1 METAPFATLGHVR
14 VLLIPVGPI
23 RKPTFDKWTA
33 LIRSF
38 ENIRLDDIPPD
49 PREERA
55 RFMPSTL
62 STGYIHLSYPT
73 HPPPEYY
80 GSLSLFRPSVFP
92 LAVIGIAD
100 CSYQPLPQKD
110 GEAAQE
116 SLSLSGILAE
126 FNARLSE
133 LFSSRSAYP
142 LATRCFAFEDSYPQ
156 NGHGSESAGQGGG
169 GQVNINVGDTLPGLV
184 IIPSEIGHSKR
195 FYLGT
200 LLAELC
206 GAVLGE
212 FGSLANF
219 LESPAGLDALS
230 VGIFPT
236 LAVAEEMSAP
246 GLTFGSHGM
255 VSNGPISRSHSDPHY
270 GIGPKSGV
278 NLAPRPTPKR
288 QSTMGVVGSVNKK
301 KGGVTPP
308 TARFGKVMG
317 DFYLLSGKLTDAMA
331 WYNEAISMFKAPIDY
346 AWHASALEGFATA
359 IILDAWA
366 QGDGLNTS
374 VATSSL
380 REPWAD
386 VLDRISQ
393 AVSLYWKSNPST
405 QLSETTPVTADSEY
419 SLLSL
424 LYTEA
429 ALRSGTLLFTIWSA
443 KGWGPVAFGTLVRGG
458 IPPVFANLAN
468 EGVNAKSDDPID
480 PSRNLGPTLSHLS
493 DRPTAPLAPLLRMST
508 ITQISRAQIANV
520 AGQAHGPWLQHLQ
533 PRDRIRALTQLATL
547 YACLGFRR
555 KEVYILRE
563 LLACIVDLIIC
574 AREETGAIVSTG
586 RMSMVSDANENRAT
600 GWPGVGAN
608 QPGEISESTGEIGVR
623 IAETTEGNESI
634 LRIAKYICEI
644 YGVDVSRVQIGLED
658 VSTGAGDGGG
668 ADDEI
673 ELESPRFGWR
683 EVQVGVV
690 REAVQIAEALPDHRA
705 VAQLAL
711 ISLRQLNTWMSPADQ
726 HHLYTLA
733 SRSLATAHRRGDSH
747 RIDFWS
753 WKPIISV
760 EVVPSANDRMPIER
774 PWKDL
779 APAEADSAK
788 DAATWYSFNPRA
800 RRRGNAKATVV
811 QNEIVEFAVTLQNPF
826 AFDLEV
832 QSLALSTTGPSI
844 QTTPVSLLI
853 PANSFHVKHIA
864 CTPLEA
870 GTLVVRGCMVQLP
883 NSTPKEF
890 VLPLASEAQE
900 ASIEKRKSKRMDDMV
915 RVKASG
921 LDARRRSTL
930 VSEPSLQERKE
941 EFLECRVVPQ
951 LPLLRVRRTSL
962 THGALMLYAGE
973 CFRIRLTVENVSL
986 LPIDFLRMSFEDSTL
1001 PALQQALVEGE
1012 LTVAEAYE
1020 TEYELVNRPVLKW
1033 DLDGIDASNIT
1044 LAPRQKMPIW
1054 VTCFGKEGCTD
1065 ATMRIHYSL
1074 ARRDQAPTPESFF
1087 LRSLSYPLLV
1097 TVYHTLECHAMDIVP
1112 YGGGLTSD
1120 DSPKLWCLF
1129 MIDVKNLYGQ
1139 PFEVTFERT
1148 QEGNWIAFAIVDT
1161 RAETT
1166 TGTDSAST
1174 TRLVAPGATS
1184 RITIPI
1190 RRLSLSPEQV
1200 SRDVPTLSDRQFVV
1214 SKVGFTAVQQE
1225 LFWYRETLFDVVKGR
1240 WSEPGTGRTGEVSL
1254 RQQRLTLPMLETLRL
1269 EDTTIQ
1275 LSVVADGAEGDV
1287 EIKPS
1292 GVNTFRV
1299 PLNKFVQ
1306 LHSEV
1311 RNLTSRH
1318 LPLILDI
1325 KPTRETRFE
1334 HILFQEPHSDI
1345 HLGIVGAE
1353 TETREIGL
1361 CFLAS
1366 GEYAFIAN
1374 LRHAGFDAEEVGK
1387 MVRSEIS
1394 DITVIVE

>member
-1 METAPFATLGHVR
+1 M
-14 VLLIPVGPI
+14 
-23 RKPTFDKWTA
+23 
-33 LIRSF
+33 
-38 ENIRLDDIPPD
+38 DDIPPD

-55 RFMPSTL
+55 NDKSTIYAIYPVNRIYTFIIPDPSSSRVLWT
-62 STGYIHLSYPT
+62 TFVVPAFRIPI
-73 HPPPEYY
+73 
-80 GSLSLFRPSVFP
+80 GSHW
-92 LAVIGIAD
+92 IAD
-100 CSYQPLPQKD
+100 CSYQPPPPKD
-110 GEAAQE
+110 GEASQE
-116 SLSLSGILAE
+116 PLSLSGILAE
-126 FNARLSE
+126 FNARLSQ
-133 LFSSRSAYP
+133 LFSSRAAYP

-156 NGHGSESAGQGGG
+156 NGQDADSAREGGGGGG

-219 LESPAGLDALS
+219 LETPTGIDALS
-230 VGIFPT
+230 TGLFPT
-236 LAVAEEMSAP
+236 LGIAEETSAP

-270 GIGPKSGV
+270 GPAST
-278 NLAPRPTPKR
+278 LAPRPTAKR
-288 QSTMGVVGSVNKK
+288 H
-301 KGGVTPP
+301 
-308 TARFGKVMG
+308 
-317 DFYLLSGKLTDAMA
+317 GKLTDAMA
-331 WYNEAISMFKAPIDY
+331 WYNEAISMFKSPIDY

-359 IILDAWA
+359 LILDAWA

-374 VATSSL
+374 MSASNL

-386 VLDRISQ
+386 VLDRLSQ
-393 AVSLYWKSNPST
+393 ATGLYWNRLRAQPTLPTLHRSFTPDWYST
-405 QLSETTPVTADSEY
+405 LCNLEC
-419 SLLSL
+419 
-424 LYTEA
+424 
-429 ALRSGTLLFTIWSA
+429 

-458 IPPVFANLAN
+458 IPPVFANLAS
-468 EGVNAKSDDPID
+468 EGANAKSDGPID
-480 PSRNLGPTLSHLS
+480 PTKNLGPTLSHLS
-493 DRPTAPLAPLLRMST
+493 DRPTAPVAPLLRMST

-533 PRDRIRALTQLATL
+533 PRDRLRVLTQLATL

-555 KEVYILRE
+555 KDYILRE

-574 AREETGAIVSTG
+574 AREETGTKVSTG
-586 RMSMVSDANENRAT
+586 RMSVITDPNENRGG
-600 GWPGVGAN
+600 GWPGPGAN
-608 QPGEISESTGEIGVR
+608 QTGEISEGTGEIGVR

-634 LRIAKYICEI
+634 LRIVKYVCEI
-644 YGVDVSRVQIGLED
+644 YGIDVSRVQVGMDAID
-658 VSTGAGDGGG
+658 TGTKDGSV
-668 ADDEI
+668 DDDI
-673 ELESPRFGWR
+673 ELDSPRFGWR

-711 ISLRQLNTWMSPADQ
+711 ISLRQLNAWMNPADQ
-726 HHLYTLA
+726 HHLYTL
-733 SRSLATAHRRGDSH
+733 
-747 RIDFWS
+747 RIEILS
-753 WKPIISV
+753 NSSSV
-760 EVVPSANDRMPIER
+760 EVVPSASDRMPVER

-779 APAEADSAK
+779 APSEADSAK

-800 RRRGNAKATVV
+800 RRRGNTKATVV
-811 QNEIVEFAVTLQNPF
+811 ENETVEFAVTLQNPF

-832 QSLALSTTGPSI
+832 QSLALSTTGASI
-844 QTTPVSLLI
+844 QAAPVSLLI
-853 PANSFHVKHIA
+853 PANSFHVKHIS

-870 GTLVVRGCMVQLP
+870 GTLVIRGCMVQLP

-890 VLPLASEAQE
+890 TLPLASEAQE
-900 ASIEKRKSKRMDDMV
+900 ASVEKRRTRLLDDMV

-930 VSEPSLQERKE
+930 VSEPSVKERKE

-962 THGALMLYAGE
+962 TQGALMLYAGE

-1001 PALQQALVEGE
+1001 PALQQALAEGE
-1012 LTVAEAYE
+1012 LTIAEAYE
-1020 TEYELVNRPVLKW
+1020 TEYELVNRPVLRW
-1033 DLDGIDASNIT
+1033 DLDGTDASTIT

-1054 VTCFGKEGCTD
+1054 VTCFGKEGWLYECNYAYTLLV
-1065 ATMRIHYSL
+1065 R
-1074 ARRDQAPTPESFF
+1074 APRPGPIPESFF
-1087 LRSLSYPLLV
+1087 LRSLYYPLLV

-1148 QEGNWIAFAIVDT
+1148 QEG
-1161 RAETT
+1161 
-1166 TGTDSAST
+1166 TDPAST

-1184 RITIPI
+1184 RVTIPI

-1214 SKVGFTAVQQE
+1214 SKIGFTAIQQE
-1225 LFWYRETLFDVVKGR
+1225 LFWYRETLFDIVKGR

-1269 EDTTIQ
+1269 EDITIQ
-1275 LSVVADGAEGDV
+1275 LSIVPDTPGDGT
-1287 EIKPS
+1287 EIKSS
-1292 GVNTFRV
+1292 GANTYRV
-1299 PLNKFVQ
+1299 PLNEF
-1306 LHSEV
+1306 LHLRTEV
-1311 RNLTSRH
+1311 HNLTTRE

-1325 KPTRETRFE
+1325 KAARETRLE

-1345 HLGIVGAE
+1345 HLGIVGTESQARE
-1353 TETREIGL
+1353 TGL

-1366 GEYAFIAN
+1366 GEYAFIATV
-1374 LRHAGFDAEEVGK
+1374 RHAGFDAEEVTT
-1387 MVRSEIS
+1387 MIRSEVSEIV
-1394 DITVIVE
+1394 VIVE

>member
-1 METAPFATLGHVR
+1 MEAAPFATLGHVR
-14 VLLIPVGPI
+14 ILLIPVGPI
-23 RKPTFDKWTA
+23 RKPTFDKWSA

-80 GSLSLFRPSVFP
+80 GSLSLFRPAVFP

-100 CSYQPLPQKD
+100 CSYRPPPAKD
-110 GEAAQE
+110 GQASQE

-133 LFSSRSAYP
+133 LFSARAAYP

-156 NGHGSESAGQGGG
+156 NGQSTESGGEGGGG

-219 LESPAGLDALS
+219 LETPAGLDALS
-230 VGIFPT
+230 VGLFPT
-236 LAVAEEMSAP
+236 LGVAEEMP
-246 GLTFGSHGM
+246 TPDLTFGSHGV
-255 VSNGPISRSHSDPHY
+255 VSNGPLSRSHSDPHY
-270 GIGPKSGV
+270 GVGPGHGAT
-278 NLAPRPTPKR
+278 LAPRPTPKR
-288 QSTMGVVGSVNKK
+288 QSTIGVGGNINKK
-301 KGGVTPP
+301 KGGVAPP
-308 TARFGKVMG
+308 TGRFGKVMG
-317 DFYLLSGKLTDAMA
+317 DFYLLSGKLTDAML
-331 WYNEAISMFKAPIDY
+331 WYNEAISMFKSPIDY
-346 AWHASALEGFATA
+346 AWHASALEGFSTA
-359 IILDAWA
+359 LVLDAWA

-374 VATSSL
+374 VSTSNL

-386 VLDRISQ
+386 ILDRLSQ
-393 AVSLYWKSNPST
+393 AVGLYWKSNPST
-405 QLSETTPVTADSEY
+405 QLSDTTPVTADSEY
-419 SLLSL
+419 CLLSL

-429 ALRSGTLLFTIWSA
+429 ALRTSTLLFAIWSA

-458 IPPVFANLAN
+458 IPPIFANLAN
-468 EGVNAKSDDPID
+468 EGVNAKSDNPID
-480 PSRNLGPTLSHLS
+480 PARNLGPTLSHLS
-493 DRPTAPLAPLLRMST
+493 DRPTAPIAPLVAHEHYHSN
-508 ITQISRAQIANV
+508 ISRADCECRGTSPWAMASAPSTARPDTRLDAISDLEAGGNV
-520 AGQAHGPWLQHLQ
+520 G
-533 PRDRIRALTQLATL
+533 
-547 YACLGFRR
+547 
-555 KEVYILRE
+555 
-563 LLACIVDLIIC
+563 
-574 AREETGAIVSTG
+574 SG

-600 GWPGVGAN
+600 GWPGAGAK
-608 QPGEISESTGEIGVR
+608 QTGEISENTGEIGVR
-623 IAETTEGNESI
+623 LAETAEGNESI
-634 LRIAKYICEI
+634 LRIVKYICEI
-644 YGVDVSRVQIGLED
+644 YGIDVSRVQVGLQD
-658 VSTGAGDGGG
+658 ADAGTKDGGG

-673 ELESPRFGWR
+673 ELDSPRFGWR
-683 EVQVGVV
+683 EIQIGAV

-711 ISLRQLNTWMSPADQ
+711 ISLRQLNTWMNPGDQ

-747 RIDFWS
+747 KIDFWS
-753 WKPIISV
+753 WKPVVSV
-760 EVVPSANDRMPIER
+760 EVVPSATDRMPIER

-779 APAEADSAK
+779 APSETDSTK
-788 DAATWYSFNPRA
+788 DGATWYSFNPRA
-800 RRRGNAKATVV
+800 RRRGNTKATVV

-832 QSLALSTTGPSI
+832 QSLALSTTGASV

-864 CTPLEA
+864 CTPIEA

-890 VLPLASEAQE
+890 TLPLASEAQE
-900 ASIEKRKSKRMDDMV
+900 ASLEKRRSKLMDDMV

-930 VSEPSLQERKE
+930 MSEPPVQERKE

-986 LPIDFLRMSFEDSTL
+986 HPIDFLRMSFDDSTL
-1001 PALQQALVEGE
+1001 PALQQALAEGE

-1033 DLDGIDASNIT
+1033 DLDGVDASNMT
-1044 LAPRQKMPIW
+1044 LSPRQKMPIW
-1054 VTCFGKEGCTD
+1054 VTCFGKEGCTN
-1065 ATMRIHYSL
+1065 ATMRIYYSF
-1074 ARRDQAPTPESFF
+1074 ARQDQVPTPESFF

-1112 YGGGLTSD
+1112 YGGDLTSG

-1148 QEGNWIAFAIVDT
+1148 QEG
-1161 RAETT
+1161 
-1166 TGTDSAST
+1166 TDPAST

-1200 SRDVPTLSDRQFVV
+1200 SREVPTLSDRQFVV
-1214 SKVGFTAVQQE
+1214 SKAGFTAIQQE
-1225 LFWYRETLFDVVKGR
+1225 LFWYRETLFDIVKGR

-1269 EDTTIQ
+1269 EDITIQ
-1275 LSVVADGAEGDV
+1275 LSVAPDSIEDGV
-1287 EIKPS
+1287 EINPL
-1292 GVNTFRV
+1292 GVNKFRV
-1299 PLNKFVQ
+1299 PLNEFVQ
-1306 LHSEV
+1306 LRAEV

-1325 KPTRETRFE
+1325 KPTRDTRLE

-1345 HLGIVGAE
+1345 HLGILD
-1353 TETREIGL
+1353 TESEMRGIGV

-1366 GEYAFIAN
+1366 GDYAFIATV
-1374 LRHAGFDAEEVGK
+1374 RHAGFNTEEVAS
-1387 MVRSEIS
+1387 MVRSEVS
-1394 DITVIVE
+1394 EMTVIVE

>member
-1 METAPFATLGHVR
+1 MEAAPFATLGHVR

-23 RKPTFDKWTA
+23 RKPTFDKWAA

-38 ENIRLDDIPPD
+38 EHIRLDDIPPD

-100 CSYQPLPQKD
+100 CSYQPPPQKD
-110 GEAAQE
+110 GRAVQE
-116 SLSLSGILAE
+116 PLSLSGILAE

-133 LFSSRSAYP
+133 LFPARAAYP

-156 NGHGSESAGQGGG
+156 NGQGSESTPEGSGGG

-206 GAVLGE
+206 GVVLGE
-212 FGSLANF
+212 FGSLASF
-219 LESPAGLDALS
+219 LETPAGLDALS
-230 VGIFPT
+230 VGLFPT
-236 LAVAEEMSAP
+236 LGVAEEMPAP

-255 VSNGPISRSHSDPHY
+255 VSNGPLSRSHSDPHY
-270 GIGPKSGV
+270 GIGAKHGTT
-278 NLAPRPTPKR
+278 LAPRPTPKR
-288 QSTMGVVGSVNKK
+288 QSTIGVGGSVNKK
-301 KGGVTPP
+301 KGGIAPP
-308 TARFGKVMG
+308 TGRFGKVMG
-317 DFYLLSGKLTDAMA
+317 DFYLLSGKLTDAMT
-331 WYNEAISMFKAPIDY
+331 WYNEAISMFKLPTDY

-374 VATSSL
+374 VSTSNL

-386 VLDRISQ
+386 VLDRLSQ
-393 AVSLYWKSNPST
+393 AVGLYWKSNPST
-405 QLSETTPVTADSEY
+405 QLSDTAPVTADSEY

-429 ALRSGTLLFTIWSA
+429 ALRTSTLLFAIWSA

-458 IPPVFANLAN
+458 IPPIFANLAN

-480 PSRNLGPTLSHLS
+480 PTKNLGPTLSHLS

-520 AGQAHGPWLQHLQ
+520 AGQAHGPWFQHLQ
-533 PRDRIRALTQLATL
+533 PRDRIRVLTQLATL

-563 LLACIVDLIIC
+563 LLACIIDLIIC
-574 AREETGAIVSTG
+574 AREETGANVSTG
-586 RMSMVSDANENRAT
+586 RMSMVSEVNENRARA
-600 GWPGVGAN
+600 GWLGEGAN
-608 QPGEISESTGEIGVR
+608 QQGEISESTGEIGVR

-634 LRIAKYICEI
+634 LRIVKYICEI
-644 YGVDVSRVQIGLED
+644 YGIDVSRVQVGLED
-658 VSTGAGDGGG
+658 VGTGAKDGGG

-673 ELESPRFGWR
+673 ELDSPRFGWR

-711 ISLRQLNTWMSPADQ
+711 ISLRQLNTWMNPGDQ
-726 HHLYTLA
+726 HHLYSLA

-747 RIDFWS
+747 KIDFWS
-753 WKPIISV
+753 WKPVISV
-760 EVVPSANDRMPIER
+760 EVVPSASDRMPIER

-779 APAEADSAK
+779 TPSEVDPAK

-800 RRRGNAKATVV
+800 RRRGNTKATVV
-811 QNEIVEFAVTLQNPF
+811 QNETVEFAVTLQNPF

-832 QSLALSTTGPSI
+832 QSLTLSTTGAPI
-844 QTTPVSLLI
+844 QTTPASLLI

-864 CTPLEA
+864 CTPLET

-890 VLPLASEAQE
+890 TLPLASEAQE
-900 ASIEKRKSKRMDDMV
+900 ASIEKRRSKRMDDMV

-930 VSEPSLQERKE
+930 VSEPPIQERNE
-941 EFLECRVVPQ
+941 EFLECRVVSQ

-962 THGALMLYAGE
+962 TQGALMLYAGE
-973 CFRIRLTVENVSL
+973 CFRIRLTVENVSS

-1001 PALQQALVEGE
+1001 PGLQQTLAEGE

-1020 TEYELVNRPVLKW
+1020 TEYELVNRPVLTW
-1033 DLDGIDASNIT
+1033 DLEGLDASNMT

-1054 VTCFGKEGCTD
+1054 VTCFGKEGCTN

-1074 ARRDQAPTPESFF
+1074 ARRDQVPTPESFF

-1112 YGGGLTSD
+1112 YGGGLTSG

-1148 QEGNWIAFAIVDT
+1148 QEG
-1161 RAETT
+1161 
-1166 TGTDSAST
+1166 TDPAST

-1190 RRLSLSPEQV
+1190 RRLSLSPEQI

-1214 SKVGFTAVQQE
+1214 SKIGFTAIQQE
-1225 LFWYRETLFDVVKGR
+1225 LFWYRETLFDIVKGR

-1269 EDTTIQ
+1269 EDITIQ
-1275 LSVVADGAEGDV
+1275 LSVIPDGAGDGV
-1287 EIKPS
+1287 EIKAS
-1292 GVNTFRV
+1292 SINTYRV
-1299 PLNKFVQ
+1299 PLNEFVH
-1306 LHSEV
+1306 LRTEV

-1325 KPTRETRFE
+1325 RATRETRLE
-1334 HILFQEPHSDI
+1334 HMLFQEPHSDI
-1345 HLGIVGAE
+1345 HLGIVGPDSEA
-1353 TETREIGL
+1353 REIGI

-1366 GEYAFIAN
+1366 GEYVFVATV
-1374 LRHAGFDAEEVGK
+1374 RHAGFDAEEVAT
-1387 MVRSEIS
+1387 MVRSEVS
-1394 DITVIVE
+1394 EVTVIVE

>member
-14 VLLIPVGPI
+14 ILLIPVGPI

-38 ENIRLDDIPPD
+38 EHIRLDDIPPD

-100 CSYQPLPQKD
+100 CSYQLPPQKD
-110 GEAAQE
+110 GQTPQE
-116 SLSLSGILAE
+116 PLSLSSILAE

-133 LFSSRSAYP
+133 LFSSRAAYP

-156 NGHGSESAGQGGG
+156 NGQGSEAAGQGGGGG

-219 LESPAGLDALS
+219 LETPAGIDALS
-230 VGIFPT
+230 VGLFPT
-236 LAVAEEMSAP
+236 LAVAEEASAP
-246 GLTFGSHGM
+246 GLTFGSHGI
-255 VSNGPISRSHSDPHY
+255 VSNGPLPRSHSDPHY
-270 GIGPKSGV
+270 GMGLKHTAS
-278 NLAPRPTPKR
+278 LAPRPTPKR
-288 QSTMGVVGSVNKK
+288 QSTVGVGGSMNKK
-301 KGGVTPP
+301 KGGVAPP
-308 TARFGKVMG
+308 TARFGKVVG
-317 DFYLLSGKLTDAMA
+317 DLYLLSGKLTDAMA
-331 WYNEAISMFKAPIDY
+331 WYNEAISMFKSPIDY

-359 IILDAWA
+359 MIMDAWA

-374 VATSSL
+374 VSNTNL
-380 REPWAD
+380 REPWD
-386 VLDRISQ
+386 DILDRLSQ
-393 AVSLYWKSNPST
+393 AVDLYWKSNPST
-405 QLSETTPVTADSEY
+405 QLSDTAPVTADSEY

-429 ALRSGTLLFTIWSA
+429 SLRTSTLLFAIWSA

-458 IPPVFANLAN
+458 IPPIFANLAN
-468 EGVNAKSDDPID
+468 EGINAKSDDPVD
-480 PSRNLGPTLSHLS
+480 PTRNLGPTLSHLS
-493 DRPTAPLAPLLRMST
+493 DRPAAPLAPLLRMST

-533 PRDRIRALTQLATL
+533 PRDRMRFLTQLANL

-574 AREETGAIVSTG
+574 AREETGANVSTG
-586 RMSMVSDANENRAT
+586 RMSLVSDANESRAA
-600 GWPGVGAN
+600 GWPGGVGAS
-608 QPGEISESTGEIGVR
+608 QTGEISENTGEIGVR
-623 IAETTEGNESI
+623 IAETSEGNESI
-634 LRIAKYICEI
+634 LRIVKYVCEI
-644 YGVDVSRVQIGLED
+644 YGIDVSRVQVGLGD
-658 VSTGAGDGGG
+658 VGAETKDGGG
-668 ADDEI
+668 AEDEI
-673 ELESPRFGWR
+673 ELDAPRFGWR
-683 EVQVGVV
+683 EVQVGAV

-711 ISLRQLNTWMSPADQ
+711 ISLRQLNAWMSPADQ

-753 WKPIISV
+753 WKPVISV
-760 EVVPSANDRMPIER
+760 EVVPSASDRMPVER
-774 PWKDL
+774 PWRDL
-779 APAEADSAK
+779 APSEADATK
-788 DAATWYSFNPRA
+788 DGATWYSFNPRA
-800 RRRGNAKATVV
+800 RRRGNTKATVV

-832 QSLALSTTGPSI
+832 QSLALSTTGASI

-853 PANSFHVKHIA
+853 PANSFHVKHIS
-864 CTPLEA
+864 CIPLEA

-890 VLPLASEAQE
+890 TLPLASEDQE
-900 ASIEKRKSKRMDDMV
+900 ASIEKRRSKRMDEMV

-921 LDARRRSTL
+921 LDARRQSTL
-930 VSEPSLQERKE
+930 ISEPSVQERKE

-1001 PALQQALVEGE
+1001 PALQQALTEGV

-1033 DLDGIDASNIT
+1033 DLDGVDASNMT

-1054 VTCFGKEGCTD
+1054 VTCFGKEGCTN

-1074 ARRDQAPTPESFF
+1074 ARRDQDPSPESFF

-1112 YGGGLTSD
+1112 YGGGLTSG
-1120 DSPKLWCLF
+1120 DSPKSWCLF

-1148 QEGNWIAFAIVDT
+1148 QE
-1161 RAETT
+1161 
-1166 TGTDSAST
+1166 GTDSAST

-1214 SKVGFTAVQQE
+1214 SKLGFTAIQQE

-1254 RQQRLTLPMLETLRL
+1254 RQQRITLPMLETLRL
-1269 EDTTIQ
+1269 EDITIQ
-1275 LSVVADGAEGDV
+1275 LSVAPDNAEDGL
-1287 EIKPS
+1287 EIKSS
-1292 GVNTFRV
+1292 GVNAFRV
-1299 PLNKFVQ
+1299 PLNEFVRIRT
-1306 LHSEV
+1306 EV
-1311 RNLTSRH
+1311 HNLTSRH

-1325 KPTRETRFE
+1325 KPTRETRLE
-1334 HILFQEPHSDI
+1334 HLLFQEPHSDI
-1345 HLGIVGAE
+1345 HLGIVGPE
-1353 TETREIGL
+1353 SETRDVGL

-1366 GEYAFIAN
+1366 GEYAFVATV
-1374 LRHAGFDAEEVGK
+1374 RHAGFDAEEASI
-1387 MVRSEIS
+1387 MVRSEVSELI
-1394 DITVIVE
+1394 VIVE

>member
-14 VLLIPVGPI
+14 VLLVPVGPI
-23 RKPTFDKWTA
+23 RKPTFDKWAA

-100 CSYQPLPQKD
+100 CSYQPPLPKD
-110 GEAAQE
+110 GEGSQE
-116 SLSLSGILAE
+116 PLSLSGILAE
-126 FNARLSE
+126 FNARLSQ
-133 LFSSRSAYP
+133 LFSSRAAYP
-142 LATRCFAFEDSYPQ
+142 LASRCFAFEDSYPPNGQ
-156 NGHGSESAGQGGG
+156 NSESAGEGGGGG

-212 FGSLANF
+212 FGSLASF
-219 LESPAGLDALS
+219 LETPAGLDALS
-230 VGIFPT
+230 TGLFPT
-236 LAVAEEMSAP
+236 LGVAEETPAP

-270 GIGPKSGV
+270 GMAST
-278 NLAPRPTPKR
+278 LAPRPTPKR
-288 QSTMGVVGSVNKK
+288 QSTVGVGSVSRK
-301 KGGVTPP
+301 KGGTAPP
-308 TARFGKVMG
+308 TGRFGKVMG

-331 WYNEAISMFKAPIDY
+331 WYNEAISMFKSPIDY

-374 VATSSL
+374 MAASNM

-386 VLDRISQ
+386 VLDRLSQ
-393 AVSLYWKSNPST
+393 AVGLYWKCNPTT
-405 QLSETTPVTADSEY
+405 QLSDTAPVTADSEY

-429 ALRSGTLLFTIWSA
+429 ALRASTLLFAIWSA

-458 IPPVFANLAN
+458 IPPIFANLAS
-468 EGVNAKSDDPID
+468 EGANAKSDGPID
-480 PSRNLGPTLSHLS
+480 PTKNLGPTLSHLS

-533 PRDRIRALTQLATL
+533 PRDRLRALTQLATL

-563 LLACIVDLIIC
+563 LLACIVDLVIC
-574 AREETGAIVSTG
+574 AREETGTKVSTG
-586 RMSMVSDANENRAT
+586 RMSMIADPNESRGG
-600 GWPGVGAN
+600 GWPGPGAN
-608 QPGEISESTGEIGVR
+608 QTGEISENTGEIGVR

-634 LRIAKYICEI
+634 LRIVKYICEI
-644 YGVDVSRVQIGLED
+644 YGIDVSRVEVGTD
-658 VSTGAGDGGG
+658 VADTGKDGGG
-668 ADDEI
+668 VDDDI
-673 ELESPRFGWR
+673 ELDSPRFGWR

-690 REAVQIAEALPDHRA
+690 REAVQIAEALPGMLVGTRLLT
-705 VAQLAL
+705 V
-711 ISLRQLNTWMSPADQ
+711 IK
-726 HHLYTLA
+726 
-733 SRSLATAHRRGDSH
+733 
-747 RIDFWS
+747 F
-753 WKPIISV
+753 V
-760 EVVPSANDRMPIER
+760 EVVPLASDRMPVER

-779 APAEADSAK
+779 VPSEADSAK
-788 DAATWYSFNPRA
+788 DGATWYSFNPRA
-800 RRRGNAKATVV
+800 RRRGNTKATIV

-832 QSLALSTTGPSI
+832 QSLSLSTTGAPI
-844 QTTPVSLLI
+844 QTAPVSLLI
-853 PANSFHVKHIA
+853 PANSFHIKHIS

-890 VLPLASEAQE
+890 ALPLASETQE
-900 ASIEKRKSKRMDDMV
+900 ASVEKRRTKLLDDMV

-930 VSEPSLQERKE
+930 MSEPPTQERKE

-962 THGALMLYAGE
+962 TQGALMLYAGE

-1001 PALQQALVEGE
+1001 PALQQALAEGE
-1012 LTVAEAYE
+1012 LTIAEAYE
-1020 TEYELVNRPVLKW
+1020 TEYELVNKPVLKW
-1033 DLDGIDASNIT
+1033 DLDGIDASNMT
-1044 LAPRQKMPIW
+1044 LAPRQKMAVW
-1054 VTCFGKEGCTD
+1054 VTCFGKEGCTN
-1065 ATMRIHYSL
+1065 ATMRLHYSL
-1074 ARRDQAPTPESFF
+1074 ARRDQVPSPESFF
-1087 LRSLSYPLLV
+1087 LRSLYYPLLV

-1129 MIDVKNLYGQ
+1129 MIDVRNLYGQ

-1148 QEGNWIAFAIVDT
+1148 QQ
-1161 RAETT
+1161 
-1166 TGTDSAST
+1166 GTESAST

-1184 RITIPI
+1184 RITIPV
-1190 RRLSLSPEQV
+1190 RRLSLSPEQA

-1214 SKVGFTAVQQE
+1214 SKVGFTAIQQE
-1225 LFWYRETLFDVVKGR
+1225 LFWYRETLFDIVKGR

-1269 EDTTIQ
+1269 EDITVQ
-1275 LSVVADGAEGDV
+1275 LSMVPDNPEGGI
-1287 EIKPS
+1287 EIKVS
-1292 GVNTFRV
+1292 GVNTYRV
-1299 PLNKFVQ
+1299 PLNEFVH
-1306 LHSEV
+1306 LRTEV
-1311 RNLTSRH
+1311 HNLTTRDV
-1318 LPLILDI
+1318 PLILDI
-1325 KPTRETRFE
+1325 KATRETRLE

-1353 TETREIGL
+1353 IEARELGL
-1361 CFLAS
+1361 CFVAS
-1366 GEYAFIAN
+1366 GEYVFIATV
-1374 LRHAGFDAEEVGK
+1374 RHAGFDAEEVATT
-1387 MVRSEIS
+1387 VRSEVS
-1394 DITVIVE
+1394 EITVIVD

>member
-14 VLLIPVGPI
+14 VLLVPVGPI
-23 RKPTFDKWTA
+23 RKPTFDKWAA

-38 ENIRLDDIPPD
+38 EHIRLDDIPPD

-100 CSYQPLPQKD
+100 CSYQPPPPKE
-110 GEAAQE
+110 GEDSQE
-116 SLSLSGILAE
+116 PLSLSGILAE

-133 LFSSRSAYP
+133 LFSSRAAYP

-156 NGHGSESAGQGGG
+156 NGQGSESAGEGGGGG

-219 LESPAGLDALS
+219 LETQAGLDALS
-230 VGIFPT
+230 TGLFPT
-236 LAVAEEMSAP
+236 LGVAEETSAP

-255 VSNGPISRSHSDPHY
+255 ISNGPISRSHSDPHY
-270 GIGPKSGV
+270 GAAST
-278 NLAPRPTPKR
+278 LAPRPAPKR
-288 QSTMGVVGSVNKK
+288 QSTMGVGSVSRK
-301 KGGVTPP
+301 KGGIAPP
-308 TARFGKVMG
+308 TGRFGKVMG
-317 DFYLLSGKLTDAMA
+317 DFYLLSGKLTEAMA
-331 WYNEAISMFKAPIDY
+331 WYNEAISMFKSPIDY

-359 IILDAWA
+359 MILDAWA

-374 VATSSL
+374 MSTSNM

-386 VLDRISQ
+386 VLDRLSQ
-393 AVSLYWKSNPST
+393 AVGLYWKCNPST
-405 QLSETTPVTADSEY
+405 QLSDTAPVTADSEY

-429 ALRSGTLLFTIWSA
+429 TLRTSTLLFAIWSA

-458 IPPVFANLAN
+458 IPPIFANLAS
-468 EGVNAKSDDPID
+468 EGANAKSDGPID
-480 PSRNLGPTLSHLS
+480 PTKNLGPTLSHLS

-533 PRDRIRALTQLATL
+533 PRDRLRALTQLATL

-574 AREETGAIVSTG
+574 AREETGTKVSTG
-586 RMSMVSDANENRAT
+586 RMSMIADPNESRGG

-608 QPGEISESTGEIGVR
+608 QTGEISESTGEIGVR

-634 LRIAKYICEI
+634 LRIVKYICEI
-644 YGVDVSRVQIGLED
+644 YGIDVSRVQVGADIID
-658 VSTGAGDGGG
+658 TGTKDGGG
-668 ADDEI
+668 VDDDI
-673 ELESPRFGWR
+673 ELDSPRFGWR

-711 ISLRQLNTWMSPADQ
+711 ISLRQLNTWMNPADQ

-747 RIDFWS
+747 KIDFWS
-753 WKPIISV
+753 WKPVISV
-760 EVVPSANDRMPIER
+760 EVVPSASDRIPVER

-779 APAEADSAK
+779 APSEADSTK
-788 DAATWYSFNPRA
+788 DGATWYSFNPRA
-800 RRRGNAKATVV
+800 RRRGNTKANIV

-832 QSLALSTTGPSI
+832 QSLALSTTGASI
-844 QTTPVSLLI
+844 QTAPVSLLI
-853 PANSFHVKHIA
+853 PANSFHVKHIS

-890 VLPLASEAQE
+890 TLPLASETQE
-900 ASIEKRKSKRMDDMV
+900 ASVEKRRTRLLDDMV

-930 VSEPSLQERKE
+930 VPEPPVQERKE

-962 THGALMLYAGE
+962 TQGALMLYAGE

-1001 PALQQALVEGE
+1001 PALQQALAEGE

-1033 DLDGIDASNIT
+1033 DLDGADASSMS

-1054 VTCFGKEGCTD
+1054 VTCFGKEGCTN
-1065 ATMRIHYSL
+1065 ATMRIHYSF
-1074 ARRDQAPTPESFF
+1074 ARRDQVPSPESFF
-1087 LRSLSYPLLV
+1087 LRSLYYPLLV

-1148 QEGNWIAFAIVDT
+1148 QEG
-1161 RAETT
+1161 
-1166 TGTDSAST
+1166 TDSAST

-1190 RRLSLSPEQV
+1190 RRLSLSPEQA

-1214 SKVGFTAVQQE
+1214 SKVGFTAIQQE
-1225 LFWYRETLFDVVKGR
+1225 LFWYRETLFDIVKGR
-1240 WSEPGTGRTGEVSL
+1240 WGEPGTGRTGEVSL

-1269 EDTTIQ
+1269 EDISIK
-1275 LSVVADGAEGDV
+1275 LSMVPDNPEDGI
-1287 EIKPS
+1287 EIKSS
-1292 GVNTFRV
+1292 GVNTYRA
-1299 PLNKFVQ
+1299 PLNEFIH
-1306 LHSEV
+1306 LNTEV
-1311 RNLTSRH
+1311 HNLTTRDV
-1318 LPLILDI
+1318 PLILDV
-1325 KPTRETRFE
+1325 KTTRETRLE

-1345 HLGIVGAE
+1345 HLGIVG
-1353 TETREIGL
+1353 TEIEARQIGL

-1366 GEYAFIAN
+1366 GEYVFIATV
-1374 LRHAGFDAEEVGK
+1374 RHAGFDAEEVTT
-1387 MVRSEIS
+1387 MIRSEVS
-1394 DITVIVE
+1394 EITVIVE

>member
-14 VLLIPVGPI
+14 ILLIPVGPI

-38 ENIRLDDIPPD
+38 EHIRLDDIPPD

-73 HPPPEYY
+73 HPPPDYY

-100 CSYQPLPQKD
+100 CSYQPPQQD
-110 GEAAQE
+110 GQTPQE
-116 SLSLSGILAE
+116 PLSLSGILAE

-133 LFSSRSAYP
+133 LFSSRAAYP
-142 LATRCFAFEDSYPQ
+142 LATRCFAFEDSCPQ
-156 NGHGSESAGQGGG
+156 NGQGSEAAGQGGGGG
-169 GQVNINVGDTLPGLV
+169 GQVNINVGDNLPGLV

-219 LESPAGLDALS
+219 LETPAGIDALS
-230 VGIFPT
+230 VGLFPT
-236 LAVAEEMSAP
+236 LAVAEETSAP
-246 GLTFGSHGM
+246 GLTFGSHGI
-255 VSNGPISRSHSDPHY
+255 VSNGPLSRSQSDPHH
-270 GIGPKSGV
+270 GMGPNTAS
-278 NLAPRPTPKR
+278 LAPRPTAKR
-288 QSTMGVVGSVNKK
+288 QSTMGVGGSMNKK
-301 KGGVTPP
+301 KGGVAPP
-308 TARFGKVMG
+308 TARFGKVVG
-317 DFYLLSGKLTDAMA
+317 DLYLLSGKLMDAMI
-331 WYNEAISMFKAPIDY
+331 WYNEAISMFKSPIDY

-359 IILDAWA
+359 MIMDAWA
-366 QGDGLNTS
+366 QGDGL
-374 VATSSL
+374 
-380 REPWAD
+380 
-386 VLDRISQ
+386 
-393 AVSLYWKSNPST
+393 AVGLYWKSNPST
-405 QLSETTPVTADSEY
+405 QLSDTAPVTADSEY

-429 ALRSGTLLFTIWSA
+429 ALRSSTLLFAIWSA

-458 IPPVFANLAN
+458 IPPIFANLAN
-468 EGVNAKSDDPID
+468 EGINAKSDEPID
-480 PSRNLGPTLSHLS
+480 PTRNLGPTLSHLS
-493 DRPTAPLAPLLRMST
+493 DRPTAPVAPLLRMST

-533 PRDRIRALTQLATL
+533 PRDRMRFLTQLATL

-574 AREETGAIVSTG
+574 AREEAGANVSTG
-586 RMSMVSDANENRAT
+586 RMSMISDANESRAA
-600 GWPGVGAN
+600 GWPGGVGAN
-608 QPGEISESTGEIGVR
+608 QTGEISGNTGEIGVR
-623 IAETTEGNESI
+623 IAETSEGNESI
-634 LRIAKYICEI
+634 LRIVKYVCEI
-644 YGVDVSRVQIGLED
+644 HGIDVSRVQVGLED
-658 VSTGAGDGGG
+658 VGAGTKDGGG

-673 ELESPRFGWR
+673 ELDSPRFGWR
-683 EVQVGVV
+683 EVQVGAV

-711 ISLRQLNTWMSPADQ
+711 ISLRQLNAWMSPADQ

-753 WKPIISV
+753 WKPVISV
-760 EVVPSANDRMPIER
+760 EVVPSASDRMPVER

-779 APAEADSAK
+779 VPSEADATK
-788 DAATWYSFNPRA
+788 DGATWYSFNPRA
-800 RRRGNAKATVV
+800 RRKGNTKATVV

-832 QSLALSTTGPSI
+832 QSLALSTTGASI

-853 PANSFHVKHIA
+853 PANSFHVKHVS

-890 VLPLASEAQE
+890 TLPLASEAQE
-900 ASIEKRKSKRMDDMV
+900 ASIEKRRSKRMDEMV

-921 LDARRRSTL
+921 LDARRQSTL
-930 VSEPSLQERKE
+930 VSEPPVQERKE

-1001 PALQQALVEGE
+1001 PALQQALAEGV

-1033 DLDGIDASNIT
+1033 DLDGADASNMA

-1054 VTCFGKEGCTD
+1054 VTCFGKEGCTN

-1074 ARRDQAPTPESFF
+1074 ARRDQDPSPESFF

-1112 YGGGLTSD
+1112 YGGGLTSG

-1148 QEGNWIAFAIVDT
+1148 QEGEWI
-1161 RAETT
+1161 
-1166 TGTDSAST
+1166 
-1174 TRLVAPGATS
+1174 APGATS

-1190 RRLSLSPEQV
+1190 RRLALSLEQV
-1200 SRDVPTLSDRQFVV
+1200 SRDVPNLSDRQFVV
-1214 SKVGFTAVQQE
+1214 SKVGFTAIQQE

-1269 EDTTIQ
+1269 EDINIQ
-1275 LSVVADGAEGDV
+1275 LSVAPDNAEDGS
-1287 EIKPS
+1287 EIKSS

-1299 PLNKFVQ
+1299 PLNEFVRIRTDI
-1306 LHSEV
+1306 

-1325 KPTRETRFE
+1325 KPTRETRLE
-1334 HILFQEPHSDI
+1334 HLLFQEPHSDI
-1345 HLGIVGAE
+1345 HLGIP
-1353 TETREIGL
+1353 RERMLSLPPFDTQGL
-1361 CFLAS
+1361 MQK
-1366 GEYAFIAN
+1366 E
-1374 LRHAGFDAEEVGK
+1374 LRQ
-1387 MVRSEIS
+1387 
-1394 DITVIVE
+1394 

>member
-1 METAPFATLGHVR
+1 MEAAPFATLGHVR

-38 ENIRLDDIPPD
+38 EHIRLDDIPPD

-80 GSLSLFRPSVFP
+80 SSLSLFRPAVFP

-100 CSYQPLPQKD
+100 CSYQPPPQKD
-110 GEAAQE
+110 GQTPQE

-133 LFSSRSAYP
+133 LFSSRAAYP

-156 NGHGSESAGQGGG
+156 NGSDAGQSSGG

-212 FGSLANF
+212 FGSLASF
-219 LESPAGLDALS
+219 LETPAGLDALS
-230 VGIFPT
+230 IGLFPS
-236 LAVAEEMSAP
+236 LGVAEETSTP
-246 GLTFGSHGM
+246 GLTFGSHGI
-255 VSNGPISRSHSDPHY
+255 VSNGPLSRSHSDPHY
-270 GIGPKSGV
+270 GIGPKPGTT
-278 NLAPRPTPKR
+278 LAPRPTPKR
-288 QSTMGVVGSVNKK
+288 QSTIGVVGGASKR
-301 KGGVTPP
+301 KGGVAPP

-331 WYNEAISMFKAPIDY
+331 WYNEAISMFKSPIDY

-359 IILDAWA
+359 IILDAWV

-374 VATSSL
+374 VSNSNL

-386 VLDRISQ
+386 TLDRLSQ
-393 AVSLYWKSNPST
+393 AVGLYWKSNPST
-405 QLSETTPVTADSEY
+405 QLSDTAPVTADSEH

-429 ALRSGTLLFTIWSA
+429 ALRTSHLLFAIWSA

-458 IPPVFANLAN
+458 IPPIFANLAS

-480 PSRNLGPTLSHLS
+480 PTRNLGPTLSHLS
-493 DRPTAPLAPLLRMST
+493 DRPTAPLAPLLRMAT

-533 PRDRIRALTQLATL
+533 PRDRIRVLTQLATL

-563 LLACIVDLIIC
+563 LLACIIDLIIC
-574 AREETGAIVSTG
+574 AREEAGANVSG
-586 RMSMVSDANENRAT
+586 RMSMISDANESRAT
-600 GWPGVGAN
+600 GWPGAGIH
-608 QPGEISESTGEIGVR
+608 QTGEISESTGEIGVR

-634 LRIAKYICEI
+634 LRIVKYVCEI
-644 YGVDVSRVQIGLED
+644 YGIDVSRVQVGSEE
-658 VSTGAGDGGG
+658 VGAGKDGGG
-668 ADDEI
+668 VDDEI
-673 ELESPRFGWR
+673 ELDAPRFGWR
-683 EVQVGVV
+683 EVQIGAV

-711 ISLRQLNTWMSPADQ
+711 ISLRQLNAWMSPADQ

-747 RIDFWS
+747 KIDFWS
-753 WKPIISV
+753 WKPVISV
-760 EVVPSANDRMPIER
+760 EVVPSASDRMPVER

-779 APAEADSAK
+779 APSEADAAK

-800 RRRGNAKATVV
+800 RRRGNTKATVV
-811 QNEIVEFAVTLQNPF
+811 ENEVVEFAVTLQNPF

-832 QSLALSTTGPSI
+832 QSLALSTTGASI

-853 PANSFHVKHIA
+853 PANSFHVKHIS

-870 GTLVVRGCMVQLP
+870 GTLVVRGCTVQLP

-890 VLPLASEAQE
+890 TLPLASEAQE
-900 ASIEKRKSKRMDDMV
+900 ASFEKRRSKRMDDMV

-921 LDARRRSTL
+921 LDARRKSTL
-930 VSEPSLQERKE
+930 ISEPPVQERKE

-1001 PALQQALVEGE
+1001 PALQQALAEGE

-1033 DLDGIDASNIT
+1033 DLDGVDASNMT

-1054 VTCFGKEGCTD
+1054 VTCFGKEGCTN

-1074 ARRDQAPTPESFF
+1074 ARRDQIPTPESFF

-1112 YGGGLTSD
+1112 YGGGLAAG
-1120 DSPKLWCLF
+1120 DSLKLWCLF

-1148 QEGNWIAFAIVDT
+1148 QEG
-1161 RAETT
+1161 
-1166 TGTDSAST
+1166 TDSAST

-1184 RITIPI
+1184 RITVPI

-1214 SKVGFTAVQQE
+1214 SKVGFTAIQQE
-1225 LFWYRETLFDVVKGR
+1225 LFWYRETLFDIVKGR

-1269 EDTTIQ
+1269 EDITIQ
-1275 LSVVADGAEGDV
+1275 LSVASENPEDGV
-1287 EIKPS
+1287 EIKTS
-1292 GVNTFRV
+1292 GVNTFHA
-1299 PLNKFVQ
+1299 PLNEFVQ
-1306 LHSEV
+1306 FRTEV
-1311 RNLTSRH
+1311 RNLTTRH

-1325 KPTRETRFE
+1325 KPTRETRLE
-1334 HILFQEPHSDI
+1334 HLLFQEPHSDI
-1345 HLGIVGAE
+1345 HLGIVGPKS
-1353 TETREIGL
+1353 ETREIGL

-1366 GEYAFIAN
+1366 GEYVFVATV
-1374 LRHAGFDAEEVGK
+1374 RHAGFDAEDVST
-1387 MVRSEIS
+1387 MVRSEVSEVI
-1394 DITVIVE
+1394 VIVE

>member
-1 METAPFATLGHVR
+1 MEAAPFATLGHVR
-14 VLLIPVGPI
+14 VLLVPVGPI
-23 RKPTFDKWTA
+23 RKPTFDKWAA

-100 CSYQPLPQKD
+100 CSYQPPLPKD
-110 GEAAQE
+110 GEGSQE
-116 SLSLSGILAE
+116 PLSLSGILAE
-126 FNARLSE
+126 FNARLSQ
-133 LFSSRSAYP
+133 LFSSRAAYP
-142 LATRCFAFEDSYPQ
+142 LASRCFAFEDSYPPNGQ
-156 NGHGSESAGQGGG
+156 NSESVGEGGGGG

-212 FGSLANF
+212 FGSLASF
-219 LESPAGLDALS
+219 LETPAGLDALS
-230 VGIFPT
+230 TGLFPT
-236 LAVAEEMSAP
+236 LGVAEETPAP

-270 GIGPKSGV
+270 GMAST
-278 NLAPRPTPKR
+278 LAPRPTPKR
-288 QSTMGVVGSVNKK
+288 QSTVGVGSVSRK
-301 KGGVTPP
+301 KGGTAPP
-308 TARFGKVMG
+308 TGRFGKVMG

-331 WYNEAISMFKAPIDY
+331 WYNEAISMFKSPIDY

-374 VATSSL
+374 MAASNM

-386 VLDRISQ
+386 VLDRLSQ
-393 AVSLYWKSNPST
+393 AVGLYWKCNPTT
-405 QLSETTPVTADSEY
+405 QLSDTAPVTADSEY

-429 ALRSGTLLFTIWSA
+429 ALRASTLLFAIWSA

-458 IPPVFANLAN
+458 IPPIFANLAS
-468 EGVNAKSDDPID
+468 EGANAKSDGPID
-480 PSRNLGPTLSHLS
+480 PTKNLGPTLSHLS

-533 PRDRIRALTQLATL
+533 PRDRLRALTQLATL

-563 LLACIVDLIIC
+563 LLACIVDLVIC
-574 AREETGAIVSTG
+574 AREETGTKVSTG
-586 RMSMVSDANENRAT
+586 RMSMIADTNESRGG
-600 GWPGVGAN
+600 GWPGPGAN
-608 QPGEISESTGEIGVR
+608 QTGEISENTGEIGVR

-634 LRIAKYICEI
+634 LRIVKYICEI
-644 YGVDVSRVQIGLED
+644 YGIDVSRVEVGTDIAD
-658 VSTGAGDGGG
+658 TGKDGGG
-668 ADDEI
+668 VDDDI
-673 ELESPRFGWR
+673 ELDSPRFGWR

-690 REAVQIAEALPDHRA
+690 REAVQIAEALPGMLVGTRLLT
-705 VAQLAL
+705 V
-711 ISLRQLNTWMSPADQ
+711 IK
-726 HHLYTLA
+726 
-733 SRSLATAHRRGDSH
+733 
-747 RIDFWS
+747 F
-753 WKPIISV
+753 V
-760 EVVPSANDRMPIER
+760 EVVPLASDRMPVER

-779 APAEADSAK
+779 VPSEADSAK
-788 DAATWYSFNPRA
+788 DGATWYSFNPRA
-800 RRRGNAKATVV
+800 RRRGNTKATIV

-832 QSLALSTTGPSI
+832 QSLSLSTTGAPI
-844 QTTPVSLLI
+844 QTAPVSLLI
-853 PANSFHVKHIA
+853 PANSFHIKHIS

-890 VLPLASEAQE
+890 ALPLASETQE
-900 ASIEKRKSKRMDDMV
+900 ASVEKRRTKLLDDMV

-930 VSEPSLQERKE
+930 MSEPPTQERKE

-962 THGALMLYAGE
+962 TQGALMLYAGE

-1001 PALQQALVEGE
+1001 PALQQALAEGE
-1012 LTVAEAYE
+1012 LTIAEAYE
-1020 TEYELVNRPVLKW
+1020 TEYELVNKPVLKW
-1033 DLDGIDASNIT
+1033 DLDGTDASNMT
-1044 LAPRQKMPIW
+1044 LAPRQKMAVW
-1054 VTCFGKEGCTD
+1054 VTCFGKEGCTN
-1065 ATMRIHYSL
+1065 ATMRLHYSL
-1074 ARRDQAPTPESFF
+1074 ARRDQVPSPESFF
-1087 LRSLSYPLLV
+1087 LRSLYYPLLV

-1129 MIDVKNLYGQ
+1129 MIDVRNLYGQ

-1148 QEGNWIAFAIVDT
+1148 QQ
-1161 RAETT
+1161 
-1166 TGTDSAST
+1166 GTESAST

-1184 RITIPI
+1184 RITIPV
-1190 RRLSLSPEQV
+1190 RRLSLSPEQA

-1214 SKVGFTAVQQE
+1214 SKVGFTAIQQE
-1225 LFWYRETLFDVVKGR
+1225 LFWYRETLFDIVKGR
-1240 WSEPGTGRTGEVSL
+1240 WNEPGTGRTGEVSL

-1269 EDTTIQ
+1269 EDITVQ
-1275 LSVVADGAEGDV
+1275 LSMVPDNPEGGI
-1287 EIKPS
+1287 EIKVS
-1292 GVNTFRV
+1292 GVNTYRV
-1299 PLNKFVQ
+1299 PLNEFVH
-1306 LHSEV
+1306 LRTEV
-1311 RNLTSRH
+1311 HNLTTRDV
-1318 LPLILDI
+1318 PLILDI
-1325 KPTRETRFE
+1325 KATRETRLE

-1353 TETREIGL
+1353 IEARELGL
-1361 CFLAS
+1361 CFVAS
-1366 GEYAFIAN
+1366 GEYVFIATV
-1374 LRHAGFDAEEVGK
+1374 RHGGFDAEEVATT
-1387 MVRSEIS
+1387 VRSEVS
-1394 DITVIVE
+1394 EITVIVD

>member
-14 VLLIPVGPI
+14 ILLIPVGPI

-38 ENIRLDDIPPD
+38 EHIRLDDIPPD

-73 HPPPEYY
+73 HPPPDYY

-100 CSYQPLPQKD
+100 CSYQPPQQD
-110 GEAAQE
+110 GQTPQE
-116 SLSLSGILAE
+116 PLSLSGILAE

-133 LFSSRSAYP
+133 LFSSRAAYP

-156 NGHGSESAGQGGG
+156 NGQGSEAAGQGGGGG
-169 GQVNINVGDTLPGLV
+169 GQVNINVGDNLPGLV

-219 LESPAGLDALS
+219 LETPAGIDALS
-230 VGIFPT
+230 VGLFPT
-236 LAVAEEMSAP
+236 LAVAEETSAP
-246 GLTFGSHGM
+246 GLTFGSHGI
-255 VSNGPISRSHSDPHY
+255 VSNGPLSRSQSDPHH
-270 GIGPKSGV
+270 GMGPNTAS
-278 NLAPRPTPKR
+278 LAPRPTAKR
-288 QSTMGVVGSVNKK
+288 QSTIGVGGSMNKK
-301 KGGVTPP
+301 KGGVAPP
-308 TARFGKVMG
+308 TARFGKVVG
-317 DFYLLSGKLTDAMA
+317 DLYLLSGKLTDAMI
-331 WYNEAISMFKAPIDY
+331 WYNEAISMFKSPIDY

-359 IILDAWA
+359 MIMDAWA

-374 VATSSL
+374 VSNTNL
-380 REPWAD
+380 REPWD
-386 VLDRISQ
+386 DILDRLSQ
-393 AVSLYWKSNPST
+393 AVGLYWKSNPST
-405 QLSETTPVTADSEY
+405 QLSDTAPVTADSEY

-429 ALRSGTLLFTIWSA
+429 ALRSSTLLFAIWSA

-458 IPPVFANLAN
+458 IPPIFANLAN
-468 EGVNAKSDDPID
+468 EGINAKSDEPID
-480 PSRNLGPTLSHLS
+480 PTRNLGPTLSHLS
-493 DRPTAPLAPLLRMST
+493 DRPTAPVAPLLRMST

-533 PRDRIRALTQLATL
+533 PRDQT
-547 YACLGFRR
+547 
-555 KEVYILRE
+555 
-563 LLACIVDLIIC
+563 
-574 AREETGAIVSTG
+574 S
-586 RMSMVSDANENRAT
+586 
-600 GWPGVGAN
+600 
-608 QPGEISESTGEIGVR
+608 
-623 IAETTEGNESI
+623 EGNESI
-634 LRIAKYICEI
+634 LRIVKYVCEI
-644 YGVDVSRVQIGLED
+644 HGIDVSRVQVGLED
-658 VSTGAGDGGG
+658 VGAGTKDGGG

-673 ELESPRFGWR
+673 ELDSPRFGWR
-683 EVQVGVV
+683 EVQVGAV

-711 ISLRQLNTWMSPADQ
+711 ISLRQLNAWMSPADQ

-753 WKPIISV
+753 WKPVISV
-760 EVVPSANDRMPIER
+760 EVVPSASDRMPVER

-779 APAEADSAK
+779 VPSEADATK
-788 DAATWYSFNPRA
+788 DGATWYSFNPRA
-800 RRRGNAKATVV
+800 RRKGNTKATVV

-832 QSLALSTTGPSI
+832 QSLALSTTGASI

-853 PANSFHVKHIA
+853 PANSFHVKHVS

-890 VLPLASEAQE
+890 TLPLASEAQE
-900 ASIEKRKSKRMDDMV
+900 ASIEKRRSKRMDEMV

-921 LDARRRSTL
+921 LDARRQSTL
-930 VSEPSLQERKE
+930 VSEPPVQERKE

-1001 PALQQALVEGE
+1001 PALQQALAEGV

-1033 DLDGIDASNIT
+1033 DLDGADASNMA

-1054 VTCFGKEGCTD
+1054 VTCFGKEGCTN

-1074 ARRDQAPTPESFF
+1074 ARRDQDPSPESFF

-1112 YGGGLTSD
+1112 YGGGLTSG

-1148 QEGNWIAFAIVDT
+1148 QEG
-1161 RAETT
+1161 
-1166 TGTDSAST
+1166 TDSATT

-1190 RRLSLSPEQV
+1190 RRLALSLEQV
-1200 SRDVPTLSDRQFVV
+1200 SRDVPNLSDRQFVV
-1214 SKVGFTAVQQE
+1214 SKVGFTAIQQE

-1269 EDTTIQ
+1269 EDINIQ
-1275 LSVVADGAEGDV
+1275 LSVAPDNAEDGS
-1287 EIKPS
+1287 EIKSS

-1299 PLNKFVQ
+1299 PLNEFVRIRTDI
-1306 LHSEV
+1306 

-1325 KPTRETRFE
+1325 KPTRETRLE
-1334 HILFQEPHSDI
+1334 HLLFQEPHSDI
-1345 HLGIVGAE
+1345 HLGIVGSE
-1353 TETREIGL
+1353 SETRDIGL

-1366 GEYAFIAN
+1366 GEYAFVATV
-1374 LRHAGFDAEEVGK
+1374 RHAGFDAERAST
-1387 MVRSEIS
+1387 MIRSEVSELI
-1394 DITVIVE
+1394 VIVE

>member
-1 METAPFATLGHVR
+1 MEAAPFATLGHVR
-14 VLLIPVGPI
+14 VLLVPVGPI
-23 RKPTFDKWTA
+23 RKPTFDKWAA

-38 ENIRLDDIPPD
+38 ENIRLDDIPLIQGKS
-49 PREERA
+49 EVT

-80 GSLSLFRPSVFP
+80 GPLSLFRPSVFP

-100 CSYQPLPQKD
+100 CSYQPPPPKD
-110 GEAAQE
+110 GEASQE
-116 SLSLSGILAE
+116 PLSLSGILAE
-126 FNARLSE
+126 FNARLSQ
-133 LFSSRSAYP
+133 LFSSRAAYP

-156 NGHGSESAGQGGG
+156 NGQDADSAREGGGGGG

-219 LESPAGLDALS
+219 LETPTGIDALS
-230 VGIFPT
+230 TGLFPT
-236 LAVAEEMSAP
+236 LGIAEETSAP

-270 GIGPKSGV
+270 GPAST
-278 NLAPRPTPKR
+278 LAPRPTAKR
-288 QSTMGVVGSVNKK
+288 QSTMGVGSVSRK
-301 KGGVTPP
+301 KGGMTPP
-308 TARFGKVMG
+308 TGRFGKVMG

-331 WYNEAISMFKAPIDY
+331 WYNEAISMFKSPIDY

-359 IILDAWA
+359 LILDAWA

-374 VATSSL
+374 MSASNL

-386 VLDRISQ
+386 VLDRLSQ
-393 AVSLYWKSNPST
+393 ATGLYWNRLRAQPT
-405 QLSETTPVTADSEY
+405 L
-419 SLLSL
+419 L

-429 ALRSGTLLFTIWSA
+429 SLRTGTLLFAIWSA

-458 IPPVFANLAN
+458 IPPVFANLAS
-468 EGVNAKSDDPID
+468 EGANAKSDGPID
-480 PSRNLGPTLSHLS
+480 PTKNLGPTLSHLS
-493 DRPTAPLAPLLRMST
+493 DRPTAPVAPLLRMST

-520 AGQAHGPWLQHLQ
+520 AGQAHGHGFSTSNPGI
-533 PRDRIRALTQLATL
+533 D
-547 YACLGFRR
+547 YAR

-574 AREETGAIVSTG
+574 AREETGTKVSTG
-586 RMSMVSDANENRAT
+586 RMSVITDPNENRGG
-600 GWPGVGAN
+600 GWPGPGAN
-608 QPGEISESTGEIGVR
+608 QTGEISEGTGEIGVR

-634 LRIAKYICEI
+634 LRIVKYVCEI
-644 YGVDVSRVQIGLED
+644 YGIDVSRVQVGMDAID
-658 VSTGAGDGGG
+658 TGTKDGSV
-668 ADDEI
+668 DDDI
-673 ELESPRFGWR
+673 ELDSPRFGWR

-690 REAVQIAEALPDHRA
+690 REAVQIAEALP
-705 VAQLAL
+705 
-711 ISLRQLNTWMSPADQ
+711 
-726 HHLYTLA
+726 A
-733 SRSLATAHRRGDSH
+733 S
-747 RIDFWS
+747 
-753 WKPIISV
+753 
-760 EVVPSANDRMPIER
+760 DRMPVER

-779 APAEADSAK
+779 APSEADSAK
-788 DAATWYSFNPRA
+788 DAATWYSFNLGLEEEETPKYIA
-800 RRRGNAKATVV
+800 ATVV
-811 QNEIVEFAVTLQNPF
+811 ENETVEFAVTLQNPF

-832 QSLALSTTGPSI
+832 QSLALSTTGASI
-844 QTTPVSLLI
+844 QAAPVSLLI
-853 PANSFHVKHIA
+853 PANSFHVKHIS

-870 GTLVVRGCMVQLP
+870 GTLVIRGCMVQLP

-890 VLPLASEAQE
+890 TLPLASEAQE
-900 ASIEKRKSKRMDDMV
+900 ASVEKRRTRLLDDMV

-930 VSEPSLQERKE
+930 VSEPSVKERKE

-962 THGALMLYAGE
+962 TQGALMLYAGE

-986 LPIDFLRMSFEDSTL
+986 LPIDFLRMSFEDSIL
-1001 PALQQALVEGE
+1001 PALQQALAEGE
-1012 LTVAEAYE
+1012 LTIAEAYE
-1020 TEYELVNRPVLKW
+1020 TEYELVNRPVLRW
-1033 DLDGIDASNIT
+1033 DLDGTDASTIT

-1054 VTCFGKEGCTD
+1054 VTCFGKEGCTN
-1065 ATMRIHYSL
+1065 ATMRIHYSF
-1074 ARRDQAPTPESFF
+1074 ARRDQVPSPESFF
-1087 LRSLSYPLLV
+1087 LRSLYYPLLV

-1148 QEGNWIAFAIVDT
+1148 QEGD
-1161 RAETT
+1161 
-1166 TGTDSAST
+1166 GTDPAST

-1184 RITIPI
+1184 RVTIPI

-1214 SKVGFTAVQQE
+1214 SKIGFTAIQQE
-1225 LFWYRETLFDVVKGR
+1225 LFWYRETLFDIVKGR

-1254 RQQRLTLPMLETLRL
+1254 RQQRLTL
-1269 EDTTIQ
+1269 Q
-1275 LSVVADGAEGDV
+1275 
-1287 EIKPS
+1287 
-1292 GVNTFRV
+1292 
-1299 PLNKFVQ
+1299 
-1306 LHSEV
+1306 
-1311 RNLTSRH
+1311 
-1318 LPLILDI
+1318 
-1325 KPTRETRFE
+1325 
-1334 HILFQEPHSDI
+1334 
-1345 HLGIVGAE
+1345 
-1353 TETREIGL
+1353 
-1361 CFLAS
+1361 C
-1366 GEYAFIAN
+1366 
-1374 LRHAGFDAEEVGK
+1374 
-1387 MVRSEIS
+1387 
-1394 DITVIVE
+1394 

>member
-1 METAPFATLGHVR
+1 MEAAPFATLGHVR
-14 VLLIPVGPI
+14 VLLVPVGPI
-23 RKPTFDKWTA
+23 RKPTFDKWAA

-80 GSLSLFRPSVFP
+80 GPLSLFRPSVFP

-100 CSYQPLPQKD
+100 CSYQPPPPKD
-110 GEAAQE
+110 GETSQE
-116 SLSLSGILAE
+116 PLSLSGILAE
-126 FNARLSE
+126 FNARLSQ
-133 LFSSRSAYP
+133 LFSSRAAYP

-156 NGHGSESAGQGGG
+156 NGQDADSAREGGGGGG

-219 LESPAGLDALS
+219 LETPTGIDALS
-230 VGIFPT
+230 TGLFPT
-236 LAVAEEMSAP
+236 LGIAEETSAP

-270 GIGPKSGV
+270 GPAST
-278 NLAPRPTPKR
+278 LAPRPAAKR
-288 QSTMGVVGSVNKK
+288 QSTMGVGSVSRK
-301 KGGVTPP
+301 KGGMTPP
-308 TARFGKVMG
+308 TGRFGKVMG

-331 WYNEAISMFKAPIDY
+331 WYNEAISMFKSPIDY

-359 IILDAWA
+359 LILDAWA

-374 VATSSL
+374 MSASNL

-386 VLDRISQ
+386 VLDRLSQ
-393 AVSLYWKSNPST
+393 ATGLYWKCNPST
-405 QLSETTPVTADSEY
+405 QLSDTAPVTADSEH

-429 ALRSGTLLFTIWSA
+429 SLRTGTLLFAIWSA

-458 IPPVFANLAN
+458 IPPVFANLAS
-468 EGVNAKSDDPID
+468 EGANAKSDGPID
-480 PSRNLGPTLSHLS
+480 PTKNLGPTLSHLS
-493 DRPTAPLAPLLRMST
+493 DRPTAPVAPLLRMST

-533 PRDRIRALTQLATL
+533 PRDRLRVLTQLATL

-574 AREETGAIVSTG
+574 AREETGTKVSTG
-586 RMSMVSDANENRAT
+586 RMSVITDPNENRGG
-600 GWPGVGAN
+600 GWPGPGAN
-608 QPGEISESTGEIGVR
+608 QTDEISEGTGEIGVR

-634 LRIAKYICEI
+634 LRIVKYVCEI
-644 YGVDVSRVQIGLED
+644 YGIDVSRVQVGMDAID
-658 VSTGAGDGGG
+658 TGTKDGGV
-668 ADDEI
+668 DDDI
-673 ELESPRFGWR
+673 ELDSPRFGWR

-711 ISLRQLNTWMSPADQ
+711 ISLRQLNAWMNPADQ

-747 RIDFWS
+747 KIDFWS
-753 WKPIISV
+753 WKPVISV
-760 EVVPSANDRMPIER
+760 EVVPSASDRMPVER

-779 APAEADSAK
+779 APSEADSAK

-800 RRRGNAKATVV
+800 RRRGNTKATVV
-811 QNEIVEFAVTLQNPF
+811 ENETVEFAVTLQNPF

-832 QSLALSTTGPSI
+832 QSLALSTTGASI
-844 QTTPVSLLI
+844 QAAPVSLLI
-853 PANSFHVKHIA
+853 PANSFHVKHIS

-870 GTLVVRGCMVQLP
+870 GTLVIRGCMVQLP

-890 VLPLASEAQE
+890 TLPLASEAQE
-900 ASIEKRKSKRMDDMV
+900 ASVEKRRTRLLDDMV

-930 VSEPSLQERKE
+930 VSEPSVKERKE

-962 THGALMLYAGE
+962 TQGALMLYAGE

-1001 PALQQALVEGE
+1001 PALQQALAEGE
-1012 LTVAEAYE
+1012 LTIAEAYE
-1020 TEYELVNRPVLKW
+1020 TEYELVNRPVLRW
-1033 DLDGIDASNIT
+1033 DLDGTDASTIT

-1054 VTCFGKEGCTD
+1054 VTCFGKEGCTN
-1065 ATMRIHYSL
+1065 ATMRIHYSF
-1074 ARRDQAPTPESFF
+1074 ARRDRVPSPESFF
-1087 LRSLSYPLLV
+1087 LRSLYYPLLV

-1148 QEGNWIAFAIVDT
+1148 QEGD
-1161 RAETT
+1161 
-1166 TGTDSAST
+1166 GTDPAST

-1184 RITIPI
+1184 RVTIPI

-1214 SKVGFTAVQQE
+1214 SKIGFTAIQQE
-1225 LFWYRETLFDVVKGR
+1225 LFWYRETLFDIVKGR

-1269 EDTTIQ
+1269 EDITIQ
-1275 LSVVADGAEGDV
+1275 LSMVPDTPGDGT
-1287 EIKPS
+1287 EIKSS
-1292 GVNTFRV
+1292 GANTYRV
-1299 PLNKFVQ
+1299 PLNEF
-1306 LHSEV
+1306 LHLRTEV
-1311 RNLTSRH
+1311 HNLTTRE

-1325 KPTRETRFE
+1325 KATRETRLE

-1345 HLGIVGAE
+1345 HLGIVGTESQARE
-1353 TETREIGL
+1353 TGL

-1366 GEYAFIAN
+1366 GEYAFIATV
-1374 LRHAGFDAEEVGK
+1374 RHAGFDPEEVTT
-1387 MVRSEIS
+1387 MIRSEVSEIV
-1394 DITVIVE
+1394 VIVE